1 MTKKKPPRDAAR
13 KTANSRSRLTEKA
26 HLQSA
31 ETAGLRIV
39 GGTLR
44 GRKIAYPGDPRTRPM
59 KDRTREAIFNLLST
73 DVAGRLAV
81 DLFAGTGALGIE
93 ALSRGAAEAVFLEK
107 HFPTADAIRRNLET
121 LGTADRARVTACDT
135 ILQLRRMR
143 RDGETFGDGRRPW
156 LVFCSPPYDFY
167 VTRTADMLGL
177 LDDVFALAP
186 PQSIVVVEADER
198 FDFASLPQAE
208 SWRVRPYPP
217 AVVGISRNEASN
229 SGR

>member
-1 MTKKKPPRDAAR
+1 MRT
-13 KTANSRSRLTEKA
+13 
-26 HLQSA
+26 

-44 GRKIAYPGDPRTRPM
+44 GRKIAYLGDPRTRPM

-73 DVAGRLAV
+73 DVVGTLAV

-121 LGTADRARVTACDT
+121 LGVADRGRVTACDT
-135 ILQLRRMR
+135 FLHLRRLR
-143 RDGETFGDGRRPW
+143 RDGATLFDAVRPW

-167 VTRTADMLGL
+167 VERAEDMTALF
-177 LDDVFALAP
+177 DDVFALAP
-186 PQSIVVVEADER
+186 PQSIIVVEADER
-198 FDFASLPQAE
+198 FDFTTLPHAE
-208 SWRVRPYPP
+208 SWRVRPYSP
-217 AVVGISRNEASN
+217 AVVGIYRHPS
-229 SGR
+229 